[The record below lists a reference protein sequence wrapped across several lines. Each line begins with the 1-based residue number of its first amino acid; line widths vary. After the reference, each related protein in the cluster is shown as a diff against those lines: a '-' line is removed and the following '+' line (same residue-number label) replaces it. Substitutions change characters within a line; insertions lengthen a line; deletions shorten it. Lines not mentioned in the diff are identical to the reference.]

1 MAKQKREIQTKNETQ
16 QNVSEALGGGGF
28 ARGVFLV
35 VVDSVSRQTA
45 APRWQKSVTTI
56 LKLLTMIPVFGKSSL

>member
-1 MAKQKREIQTKNETQ
+1 MCQKPREE
-16 QNVSEALGGGGF
+16 VVLRVEF
-28 ARGVFLV
+28 DLV
-35 VVDSVSRQTA
+35 VVNSVSRQTA